1 MEKKS
6 QSTKGDFASP
16 LDPPTLAED
25 RLLAALSYPFWYM
38 AFPIFLLAP
47 RFQQRPF
54 IKYHVYQGLALG
66 LLILWGGVTLWTT
79 AAVLGKFGLF
89 GLLLYPFLKLA
100 EWGALLVTVYAA
112 AGAWLGNRIE
122 LPYVTEFVRPF
133 LHDRPKGNSTE

>member
-1 MEKKS
+1 MDN
-6 QSTKGDFASP
+6 STPANSP
-16 LDPPTLAED
+16 TVAED

-66 LLILWGGVTLWTT
+66 LTILWGGVTLWTT

-100 EWGALLVTVYAA
+100 EWSAFLVTVYAA
-112 AGAWLGNRIE
+112 AGAWLGNRTE
-122 LPYVTEFVRPF
+122 LPYITEFVRPF
-133 LHDRPKGNSTE
+133 LHERAKGTPSE

>member
-1 MEKKS
+1 MDKS
-6 QSTKGDFASP
+6 APANSP
-16 LDPPTLAED
+16 LVAED
-25 RLLAALSYPFWYM
+25 RLLAALAYPFWYL

-66 LLILWGGVTLWTT
+66 LTVLWGGITLWTT

-100 EWGALLVTVYAA
+100 EWAAFLTTCYAA
-112 AGAWLGNRIE
+112 IGAWLGNRTE
-122 LPYVTEFVRPF
+122 LPYITEFVRPF
-133 LHDRPKGNSTE
+133 LHEGPKGNSPE